1 MLGVRWVDE
10 RDANVERGL
19 ARTQVVSSRSEMM
32 CAGIL
37 NVHAVRDAITPV
49 QLICDSV
56 PKETVEELYGIAVK
70 AKKVV
75 KEVSRDPLG
84 IVSTLLCVRS
94 RFVSSSAKM
103 NRLSL
108 V

>member
-56 PKETVEELYGIAVK
+56 PKE
-70 AKKVV
+70 
-75 KEVSRDPLG
+75 VSAHCQRLFSFSH
-84 IVSTLLCVRS
+84 IRRMLCSHREDGC
-94 RFVSSSAKM
+94 
-103 NRLSL
+103 
-108 V
+108 